1 MPLYFLLY
9 YIKNT
14 LGNRVL
20 PGDGVKVDTI
30 MRLLW
35 ILLPLMVWGQ
45 EDFISHYEYGEMLY
59 ANPRGVSCSQCHGK
73 SGEGQ
78 TIVEYRDIHGK
89 QALKGSDIRR
99 NTLDDM
105 IKAVNTYHKVMP
117 RYYLTNEEV
126 KAIYDY
132 LQKKNQAY
140 LSQFTESNS
149 TK

>member
-1 MPLYFLLY
+1 M
-9 YIKNT
+9 
-14 LGNRVL
+14 LG
-20 PGDGVKVDTI
+20 GE
-30 MRLLW
+30 
-35 ILLPLMVWGQ
+35 
-45 EDFISHYEYGEMLY
+45 EDFISQYEYGGMLY

-78 TIVEYRDIHGK
+78 TIVEFRDIHGK

-105 IKAVNTYHKVMP
+105 IKAVNTYHKIMP
-117 RYYLTNEEV
+117 RYYLTDEEV

-132 LQKKNQAY
+132 LQKKNKAY
-140 LSQFTESNS
+140 LSQFKESNS